1 MDFVDPTRER
11 VVWVEDDTALS
22 SVVADY
28 LGQNGFE
35 VVIVARG
42 DSALATVMRC
52 NPALIL
58 LDIMLPGQSGL
69 EVCKQLRGAGITTH
83 ILMLTAKD
91 EDFDKV
97 LALEIGADDYLVKP
111 VQPRVLLA
119 FLRAALRRSRASA
132 TETPCAEL
140 SLGNLLVSRTKRA
153 VFVRGEQVRMS
164 AGDFDLLWILIVRA
178 GAVVGREE
186 LLLELRGLEEVH
198 DDRSVDARFYRLRK
212 RFSEADRPEERLRSI
227 RPHGYMLTSEPW

>member
-1 MDFVDPTRER
+1 MDTPATTRDR
-11 VVWVEDDTALS
+11 ILWIEDDTALS

-35 VVIVARG
+35 VTAIARG
-42 DSALATVMRC
+42 DAALAAAQRI

-58 LDIMLPGQSGL
+58 LDIMLPGLNGL
-69 EVCKQLRGAGITTH
+69 EVCKALRAARIDAP

-119 FLRAALRRSRASA
+119 FLRAALRRSRVPAPDVA
-132 TETPCAEL
+132 NAEIA
-140 SLGNLLVSRTKRA
+140 LGNLLVSRTKRA
-153 VFVRGEQVRMS
+153 VFVRGEPVRMS
-164 AGDFDLLWILIVRA
+164 AGDFDLLWILVQRA

-186 LLLELRGLEEVH
+186 LLRELRGLEAVH

-212 RFSEADRPEERLRSI
+212 RFADADRPEERLRSI